1 MESNGGGRQVG
12 RIGGREAVLLAL
24 LLAAMGH
31 RVSNQVVIH
40 SRRNSP
46 TVREKRT
53 RTVKKKE
60 KKKKHGEKKKKKRR
74 KKDFRDSATFVGE
87 RMGFLGGISE
97 YSRDGWWHSNSFIGA
112 VV

>member
-53 RTVKKKE
+53 RTVKKKRKKE
-60 KKKKHGEKKKKKRR
+60 KTWRKKKKE

-112 VV
+112 AV